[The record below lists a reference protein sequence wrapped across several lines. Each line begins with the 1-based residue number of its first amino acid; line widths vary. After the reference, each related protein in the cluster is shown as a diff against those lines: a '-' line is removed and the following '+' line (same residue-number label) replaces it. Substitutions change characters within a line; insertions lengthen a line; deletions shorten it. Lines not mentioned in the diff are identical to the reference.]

1 VESGSQIASR
11 NQVDISNG
19 VWECLPA
26 LRWQPTRFI
35 KKSALGNCEVG
46 KDEGRELFPDN
57 PFNRETIDLSHFI
70 SVSFLWII

>member
-1 VESGSQIASR
+1 MLACTKV
-11 NQVDISNG
+11 
-19 VWECLPA
+19 
-26 LRWQPTRFI
+26 QPTRFI